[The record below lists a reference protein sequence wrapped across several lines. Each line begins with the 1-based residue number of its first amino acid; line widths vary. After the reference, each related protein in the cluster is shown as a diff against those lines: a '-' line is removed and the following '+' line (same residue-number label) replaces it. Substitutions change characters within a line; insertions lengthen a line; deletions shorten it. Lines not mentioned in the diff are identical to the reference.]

1 MIEIETIDQ
10 AQRIRILGRIRQFT
24 EIIPHNRTHCHSLD
38 SEKSK
43 LILFLSGIGTRV
55 IQSKGLIVTD
65 LTAFSETYA
74 DARSKFLA
82 AATNAGARITS
93 YHHAEQS
100 GPAGEALYFDVAQLG
115 NASAEKILVVG
126 AGTHGIEGY
135 PGSAAQ
141 THWLRHLDTAALPRD
156 VSVLFFH
163 GHNPW
168 GFAHAMR
175 FTEEN
180 VDLNRNFVDF
190 DGTLPA
196 NPGYARVHEIIA
208 RTNWSDDDLPSIFT
222 ALNALREEIGEQAFS
237 DAFNGGQYTHP
248 DGIFYGGAR
257 VQWSNHAFRN
267 AVREHVAHAKSA
279 AMIDLHTGIGPRNGH
294 IFLCFHRPGSEAYA
308 RARNWWGDRA
318 VNREGV
324 THKAV
329 ADYQGLLVDAFV
341 AMLPTAK
348 TTAVVV
354 EFGTLPREEMQRAA
368 FAARWLWASR
378 APDSELT
385 RRLRRLVREA
395 YYPSAADWRTAAL
408 VQSKEIIDRGL
419 AGIVQNR

>member
-1 MIEIETIDQ
+1 M
-10 AQRIRILGRIRQFT
+10 
-24 EIIPHNRTHCHSLD
+24 
-38 SEKSK
+38 
-43 LILFLSGIGTRV
+43 
-55 IQSKGLIVTD
+55 TD

-82 AATNAGARITS
+82 AAADAGAKITS
-93 YHHAEQS
+93 YHHAGQS
-100 GPAGEALYFDVAQLG
+100 GPAGEALYFDVARLG
-115 NASAEKILVVG
+115 NMDAEKVLVIG

-141 THWLRHLDTAALPRD
+141 INWLRHFDPATLPGD
-156 VSVLFFH
+156 VSVLLFH

-190 DGTLPA
+190 SGPLIA

-208 RTNWSDDDLPSIFT
+208 RETWSDDDLPGIFT

-237 DAFNGGQYTHP
+237 DAFNGGQYSHP
-248 DGIFYGGAR
+248 DGIFYGGVRA
-257 VQWSNHAFRN
+257 QWSNHAFRN
-267 AVREHVAHAKSA
+267 AVAEHVAHAKA
-279 AMIDLHTGIGPRNGH
+279 AALIDLHTGIGPRNGH
-294 IFLCFHRPGSEAYA
+294 IFLCFHRPDSDAYA

-341 AMLPTAK
+341 AMLPAAK

-354 EFGTLPREEMQRAA
+354 EFGTLPREQMQRAA
-368 FAARWLWASR
+368 LAARWLWAAR
-378 APDSELT
+378 PADSELT
-385 RRLRRLVREA
+385 RRLRRDVREA
-395 YYPSAADWRTAAL
+395 YYPSAADWRAAAL
-408 VQSKEIIDRGL
+408 TQSKEIIDRGL
-419 AGIVQNR
+419 AGIAQDQ